1 MKVKELINYGREV
14 LIENNIEDY
23 SIISKMLA
31 KHILNMTNVEIIINE
46 EKEISEEE
54 KNRYD
59 FALTEIVKGIPVQY
73 ITYNQEFMGMNFYV
87 NEDVLI
93 PQPDTEILVEEVI
106 KLCKNYKDN
115 IKILDICTGSGAIGI
130 SIVKSVENIN
140 LIASDISDKALEIAK
155 KNAKNNEI
163 LNRIDFVKSDMFEN
177 INDKFDIIVSNPPY
191 IETNVISTL
200 SKQVQNEPHLAL
212 DGGKDGLDFYRILAN
227 QAKEYLKPNGYL
239 CMEIGYNQK
248 DKVEQLLKEN
258 GYKNIY
264 CKKDL
269 SGNDRVIIANNI

>member
-1 MKVKELINYGREV
+1 MEVKELINYGREV

-31 KHILNMTNVEIIINE
+31 KHILKMTNVEIIINE

-73 ITYNQEFMGMNFYV
+73 ITHNQEFMGMNFYV

-191 IETNVISTL
+191 IETNVINTL

-269 SGNDRVIIANNI
+269 SGNDRVIIANL

>member
-14 LIENNIEDY
+14 LIKNNIEDY

-31 KHILNMTNVEIIINE
+31 KHILKMNNVEIMINE

-54 KNRYD
+54 KKQYD
-59 FALTEIVKGIPVQY
+59 FALTKIVNGTPIQY
-73 ITYNQEFMGMNFYV
+73 ITNNQEFMGINFYV
-87 NEDVLI
+87 NENVLI

-106 KLCKNYKDN
+106 KLCENYKEEIN
-115 IKILDICTGSGAIGI
+115 ILDICTGSGAIGI
-130 SIVKSVENIN
+130 SIVKNVKNAI
-140 LIASDISDKALEIAK
+140 LTVSDISDKALDIAEM
-155 KNAKNNEI
+155 NAKNNEL

-177 INDKFDIIVSNPPY
+177 INNKFDIIVSNPPY

-239 CMEIGYNQK
+239 CMEIGYDQK
-248 DKVEQLLKEN
+248 EKVEQLLKEN

-269 SGNDRVIIANNI
+269 SGNDRIIVAKI